1 MSGLAEVDGV
11 AAGFMVLTDAT
22 VEAPAQLHLVAVEEW
37 LQHDKPMA
45 R

>member
-1 MSGLAEVDGV
+1 V

-22 VEAPAQLHLVAVEEW
+22 VEVPAAFMHVVAVEEW
-37 LQHDKPMA
+37 LQYDKPMA